1 MGIEVGV
8 VEPRPSRAEQEPHT
22 ASPMSEL
29 CPGGSAGNGPS
40 LGLRREGHR
49 ATEDLSEEP
58 WVL

>member
-8 VEPRPSRAEQEPHT
+8 VEPRPSRAEQEPQQN
-22 ASPMSEL
+22 PRSEL

-40 LGLRREGHR
+40 LGPRREGYT
-49 ATEDLSEEP
+49 ATEDLFEEP